1 MMTMDAKRF
10 FSAIRGSLFGGRLSQ
25 TRVSGI
31 ENLLIGAKAY
41 VAGSDDRQLAYM
53 LASCFHET
61 AKRMVPVRET
71 LASDDDAVIT
81 RLNAAYAAG
90 RLPQVKMPY
99 WKRDGEGKAWFG
111 RGLIQITHR
120 RNYQLMSVVTGY
132 NLVRKPE
139 LALDPI
145 VSVEILVRGMQ
156 EGCFTG
162 YKLSDFFNERQCDWI
177 GARKIVN
184 GTDKAQE
191 IAAHALAFY
200 DALQQ
205 ASIEPVAA

>member
-10 FSAIRGSLFGGRLSQ
+10 FSAIRGTLFGGRLSQ
-25 TRVSGI
+25 AQVSGI
-31 ENLLIGAKAY
+31 ENILIGAKAS
-41 VAGSDDRQLAYM
+41 APDCDGRQLAYM

-61 AKRMVPVRET
+61 AKKMVPVRET
-71 LASDDDAVIT
+71 LAGDDDTVIA

-90 RLPQVKMPY
+90 RLPQVRLPY
-99 WKRDGEGKAWFG
+99 WERDKEGKAWFG

-139 LALDPI
+139 LALDPKI
-145 VSVEILVRGMQ
+145 SVEILVCGMR
-156 EGCFTG
+156 EGSFTG
-162 YKLSDFFNERQCDWI
+162 YKLSDNFNERQCDWI

-184 GTDKAQE
+184 GN
-191 IAAHALAFY
+191 Y